1 MSDESKREQDI
12 KELANELIGKLNV
25 VANNHNGKNLIS
37 PNGDIIL
44 EDDPGKWIKID
55 NKIFY
60 QMIYTDVKK
69 LKKDSEVILSQYL
82 DEIRPT
88 LKSVDDNVKELS
100 KNFKSVENDVE
111 FLMENRPKTF
121 KSWITEKGKMADG
134 AGSIFRF
141 IVYFIVGLWILST
154 ALPSIFQALS
164 KFFPGAV

>member
-1 MSDESKREQDI
+1 MSTKREQDI
-12 KELANELIGKLNV
+12 KELAGELIEKLNI
-25 VANNHNGKNLIS
+25 VANNQDGNNIIS
-37 PNGDIIL
+37 TDVDIIL

-60 QMIYTDVKK
+60 QMIYTDVKQ
-69 LKKDSEVILSQYL
+69 LKKDSDVILSQYL
-82 DEIRPT
+82 DEIKPT

-111 FLMENRPKTF
+111 YLMTNRPKTL
-121 KSWITEKGKMADG
+121 KSWITEQGKMADG

-164 KFFPGAV
+164 KFFPGAGS